1 MASLPGAAVL
11 YILKAGGGCRALGG
25 LCEDRLAMNLGLSI
39 PSFPGTRTVGGQEG
53 ATDTSAR
60 HLPDFAPWLP
70 LIWKD
75 L

>member
-39 PSFPGTRTVGGQEG
+39 PSFPGTRTVGVRREPQ
-53 ATDTSAR
+53 T
-60 HLPDFAPWLP
+60 HLPDIFQTLP
-70 LIWKD
+70 LGCP
-75 L
+75 